1 MGSHPSA
8 CDVGRAPYAVLTR
21 IVNPVREG
29 AYPVIP
35 NRSTKKSLEDAIYKA
50 GRNIFRSTAI
60 FRHVLMRFIGGQTI
74 IEDLENKI
82 FEKPLAV
89 YPFFQ
94 P

>member
-1 MGSHPSA
+1 
-8 CDVGRAPYAVLTR
+8 
-21 IVNPVREG
+21 
-29 AYPVIP
+29 
-35 NRSTKKSLEDAIYKA
+35 
-50 GRNIFRSTAI
+50 
-60 FRHVLMRFIGGQTI
+60 MRFIGGQTI